1 LRKRIRDI
9 VKVRASYDY
18 KRIHI
23 LLQREGWKINHK
35 RAYRIYLAL
44 KSVRARARRP
54 REDWEGSAGGAETFP
69 MRDTS
74 TTHAVGQDYPFGN

>member
-35 RAYRIYLAL
+35 RAYRIYL
-44 KSVRARARRP
+44 V
-54 REDWEGSAGGAETFP
+54 
-69 MRDTS
+69 
-74 TTHAVGQDYPFGN
+74 